1 MIYRFKDKH
10 ELQTIV
16 WLCVG
21 ILLVLVSRPHP
32 QHNGVTDDLCDNVKM
47 LMSCVHSKADVYSIS
62 VLGLPGFEI
71 NFGVRKKWG
80 VL

>member
-1 MIYRFKDKH
+1 MIDRFKDKH

-16 WLCVG
+16 WICGG
-21 ILLVLVSRPHP
+21 IFLVLANRPNP
-32 QHNGVTDDLCDNVKM
+32 QYNGDTYDLCDSVKM
-47 LMSCVHSKADVYSIS
+47 LMPCVHSKADIYSIS
-62 VLGLPGFEI
+62 VLCLPCFEI